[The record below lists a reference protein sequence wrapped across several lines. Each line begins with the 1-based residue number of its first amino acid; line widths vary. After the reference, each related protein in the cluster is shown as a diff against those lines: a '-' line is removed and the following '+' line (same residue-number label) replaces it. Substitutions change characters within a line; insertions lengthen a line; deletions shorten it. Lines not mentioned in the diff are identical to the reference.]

1 MGESPGKPSKLK
13 RRALVAAPAL
23 ALLAVVIAVLVWPAA
38 EPRTKPVARTIVAA
52 DPTPPPPL
60 AWEPPPK
67 AKPKRA
73 KKPKPKPKPA
83 AKQEEPTRVRID
95 RRAASPVAVS
105 VPSAGISA
113 ATIGLGLKPNGRIEV
128 PRDFSKAGWRTGGP
142 EPGERGAAFITAH
155 VDSKSGPAA
164 FYRLD
169 DVSRG
174 DEIEVRRK
182 DGTTVTFVAERTEQV
197 SKDKF
202 PTERVYGDTRLPTLR
217 LVTCGGSFDSAS
229 GHYRDNLIVYATRK
243 AS

>member
-1 MGESPGKPSKLK
+1 M
-13 RRALVAAPAL
+13 AAPVL
-23 ALLAVVIAVLVWPAA
+23 ALIAVGIAAVLWPA
-38 EPRTKPVARTIVAA
+38 EPRTAPAARTIVAA

-60 AWEPPPK
+60 AWEPPPPK
-67 AKPKRA
+67 AKPKPV
-73 KKPKPKPKPA
+73 KKPKPKPEPVEKR
-83 AKQEEPTRVRID
+83 KRPTRIRVD

-113 ATIGLGLKPNGRIEV
+113 ATIGLGLKPNGKIEV

-155 VDSKSGPAA
+155 VDSKSGPGA

-169 DVSRG
+169 DVTRG

-197 SKDKF
+197 SKDDF
-202 PTERVYGDTRLPTLR
+202 PTERVYGETRLPTLR
-217 LVTCGGSFDSAS
+217 LVTCGGSFDSGS